1 MLGRLAMVAALVALS
16 ACAGIESAGRT
27 ASRAPQPAPVSRPAP
42 QPAPQVATL
51 PPPQQATPA
60 PAAAPAP
67 APQSTAALTLPP
79 ASVTAPTPRA
89 EPTPAA
95 PPVAAPEVRVP
106 TPTAAPPPRPRSDDD
121 DIIVPGQAQEQV
133 IAPRGDFRSREQRN
147 EDIRSW
153 DQCVSSVQ
161 AVYERDPMRPQ
172 LDSPEDYCARSLGMA
187 SRDAIPE
194 SRLQRVRR

>member
-1 MLGRLAMVAALVALS
+1 MFGRLAMVAAMVALS

-42 QPAPQVATL
+42 QPAPPAAAL
-51 PPPQQATPA
+51 PPPQQA
-60 PAAAPAP
+60 APAP
-67 APQSTAALTLPP
+67 TVSAPQASPALTVPP
-79 ASVTAPTPRA
+79 ASVAAPIP
-89 EPTPAA
+89 EPQPTQA

-106 TPTAAPPPRPRSDDD
+106 TPTAAPPRPRSDDD
-121 DIIVPGQAQEQV
+121 DIVVPGQAQEQV

-147 EDIRSW
+147 EDIRAW
-153 DQCVSSVQ
+153 DQCVSAVQ

-187 SRDAIPE
+187 NRDAIPE